1 MDTDS
6 AYIAFSSENLHELV
20 KPHLVTHF
28 TENKQF
34 WFGRDD
40 TKENELYDKRTPGLF
55 KLEFKG
61 DGIVSGL
68 GKQNV
73 LLFW

>member
-6 AYIAFSSENLHELV
+6 AYIAFSSENLDELV

-28 TENKQF
+28 IENQHL

-40 TKENELYDKRTPGLF
+40 TEVNKLYDKRTPGLF

-61 DGIVSGL
+61 DGIVALCQGIIPDA
-68 GKQNV
+68 
-73 LLFW
+73 